1 MDAELSSGL
10 LIIGVTS
17 TVLFEGGES
26 TTELILLDL
35 KDGSDF
41 TLPVSDDQAVVIAN
55 HIEIRE
61 NAVAGCGEETLVAV
75 PDVGDFAK
83 NIGLSDD
90 VGEVAFGEAHTPGE
104 VETTPQF

>member
-35 KDGSDF
+35 KDGS
-41 TLPVSDDQAVVIAN
+41 
-55 HIEIRE
+55 
-61 NAVAGCGEETLVAV
+61 
-75 PDVGDFAK
+75 
-83 NIGLSDD
+83 
-90 VGEVAFGEAHTPGE
+90 
-104 VETTPQF
+104 